1 MLVAGSRSADRY
13 MLSPLTDCHNVL
25 VKPAA
30 MAFQPVR
37 RHFRDGSFCVCVLS
51 FLKSANGNSLTAQS
65 GNDYQTLYTMFTEDL
80 GFSFFCIKQQLS
92 AEKKIVEAKFLL

>member
-1 MLVAGSRSADRY
+1 MFAADGRSADRY
-13 MLSPLTDCHNVL
+13 MLSPLMDFHIVL
-25 VKPAA
+25 VKSAA

-37 RHFRDGSFCVCVLS
+37 RHFREGPFCVLS
-51 FLKSANGNSLTAQS
+51 SLKSANGTSLTAQS

-92 AEKKIVEAKFLL
+92 AAKKIVKAKFLL